1 MNKKKTIFIV
11 EASIIG
17 AVYASLTYLSSVFG
31 IAYMGIQFR
40 FSEALT
46 ILACLTPSAI
56 PGLTVGCL
64 IGNLGSPYGLI
75 DIICGTVATLLASI
89 LSYKTRHITFKG
101 LPVLSPVFPVIVNAV
116 IVGAEVT
123 IYMPEGF
130 MLDAFLLNALQIA
143 LGQLIM
149 CYAVGLSLY
158 NIIKRMNID
167 KRF

>member
-1 MNKKKTIFIV
+1 MNKKKTVYIV

-17 AVYASLTYLSSVFG
+17 AVYAALTYLSSVFG

-40 FSEALT
+40 FSESLT

-75 DIICGTVATLLASI
+75 DIVCGTVATLSASI
-89 LSYKTRHITFKG
+89 LSYQTRHITFKE
-101 LPVLSPVFPVIVNAV
+101 LPILSPVFPVIINAV
-116 IVGAEVT
+116 IIGLEVT

-130 MLDAFLLNALQIA
+130 MLEAFLINTLQIA

-149 CYAVGLSLY
+149 CFGLGLPLY
-158 NIIKRMNID
+158 NVIKKMNLDKII
-167 KRF
+167 